1 MKPHQKE
8 PAIFHDRAVAGYD
21 LDLCEAIIGI
31 SNAAY
36 VIAQDRD
43 WLAARKAA
51 LQRRVEA
58 LRKQET
64 PTP

>member
-1 MKPHQKE
+1 MKPRHAEE
-8 PAIFHDRAVAGYD
+8 PSSHDRAVAGYD
-21 LDLCEAIIGI
+21 AGLCEAIIGI

-58 LRKQET
+58 LRQQET
-64 PTP
+64 TL